1 MNMEKNK
8 VLIDLGALSRNLEQV
23 RRLVGGRTRIM
34 GVVKSDAYGHGLVPV
49 SKSLE
54 AQGIDRL
61 GVAWLSEARRLRR
74 EGIRVPITLL
84 GGIGTPEEAAQAV
97 RLGLTP
103 VLYDLSA
110 AEMLASECAEQG
122 RKVEVQIKVD
132 TGMGRLGVSPA
143 NLGSFLHDLGRLGG
157 LVVKGI
163 TSHLSCADRPEDPYT
178 AGQIRCFEDVMG
190 SHAPRQAPFEENS
203 LANSAGVMG
212 FPEAH
217 MEVVRPGIMLYGG
230 LPAPGFRAPVPLEP
244 VMHFRGVVLQVRD
257 LPAGA
262 CVSYGR
268 TYRTAGPRKIAV
280 LSAGYGDGLP
290 RRMSNRGYVLINGR
304 RAPIIG
310 TICMNLTVCDITEA
324 GPAMPG
330 DEAVFLGRS
339 GDEIITPD
347 QMARW
352 AETISYEILCSIGLR
367 HHRTYVS

>member
-1 MNMEKNK
+1 MEKNK

-23 RRLVGGRTRIM
+23 R

-61 GVAWLSEARRLRR
+61 GVAWLSEALRLRQ
-74 EGIRVPITLL
+74 EGIGVPITLL

-110 AEMLASECAEQG
+110 AQMLASECAEQG

-132 TGMGRLGVSPA
+132 TGMGRLGVSPT
-143 NLGSFLHDLGRLGG
+143 NLGSFLHDLG
-157 LVVKGI
+157 
-163 TSHLSCADRPEDPYT
+163 
-178 AGQIRCFEDVMG
+178 
-190 SHAPRQAPFEENS
+190 PFAENS

-268 TYRTAGPRKIAV
+268 TYRAAGPRKIAV

-339 GDEIITPD
+339 GNEIITPD
-347 QMARW
+347 QLARW